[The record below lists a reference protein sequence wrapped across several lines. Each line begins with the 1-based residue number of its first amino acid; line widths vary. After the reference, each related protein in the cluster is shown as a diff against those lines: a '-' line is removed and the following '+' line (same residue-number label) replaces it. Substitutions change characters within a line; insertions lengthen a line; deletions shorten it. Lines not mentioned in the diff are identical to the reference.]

1 MLNCFC
7 FLKKQF
13 FLVIFVQL
21 EWEICELVSCLLLEG
36 DKGREEDV
44 EELEIEEDVRDFDE
58 NFVLEDMFLGEYDLN
73 EDNEFV
79 DFDGGDIDVVVFSG
93 DEIEF

>member
-36 DKGREEDV
+36 DQGREEDV

>member
-36 DKGREEDV
+36 DQGREEDV

-58 NFVLEDMFLGEYDLN
+58 NFVLEDMFLSEYDLN